1 MRERKIPRPRAVT
14 VEMIK
19 VVHATG
25 LERIELERLRD
36 RVGRLYTALQ
46 EAAEADTPPAPGA
59 WLPPVDLYEDD
70 SAIKV
75 CVELPGVRASD
86 IKIGLTS
93 SQLRICG
100 EKKKRAPRQRVIS
113 HLCSERG
120 YGRFSRIVTL
130 RWTINVASATA
141 ELKNGVLMICLPK
154 RKDRRG
160 AEFKVPIKENSDE

>member
-1 MRERKIPRPRAVT
+1 MRERKIPRPREVT
-14 VEMIK
+14 VQMIK

-36 RVGRLYTALQ
+36 RVGRLYVALQ
-46 EAAEADTPPAPGA
+46 EAAEADTPPAPGSWA
-59 WLPPVDLYEDD
+59 PSVDLYEDED
-70 SAIKV
+70 FVKV
-75 CVELPGVRASD
+75 CVEVPGVRASE
-86 IKIGLTS
+86 IKVALTS

-120 YGRFSRIVTL
+120 YGHFSRVVTL
-130 RWTINVASATA
+130 RWTINVADATA
-141 ELKNGVLMICLPK
+141 ELVNGVLVVSLPK

-160 AEFKVPIKENSDE
+160 AEFKVPIKERDEG